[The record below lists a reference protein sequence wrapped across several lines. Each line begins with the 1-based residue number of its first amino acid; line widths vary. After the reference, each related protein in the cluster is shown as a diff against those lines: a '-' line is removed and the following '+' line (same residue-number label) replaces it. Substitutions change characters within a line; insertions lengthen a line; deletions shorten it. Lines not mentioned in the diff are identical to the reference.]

1 MMYRPKITIITA
13 VYNCVDKIEQC
24 ISSVVNQT
32 YNNLE
37 YIVIDGGSTDG
48 TVDVIKKYDGKI
60 AYWCSESDKGI
71 YDAWNKGVSHA
82 TGDYINFIG
91 SDDAMYGHEVIE
103 NIITYLDNDVDV
115 LAGNIII
122 VNEKNAFEL
131 LKNNGRIKDKSNY
144 KGGCI
149 VTQGAFV
156 RRELCAKYKFDTS
169 YKVASDYKFFLQ
181 YYYDES
187 VRIKF
192 IDDVIQYFSDG
203 GVSSTEFDF
212 VKQED
217 NKIYKEFGLE
227 KLIDCHLSE
236 SESVFRGKIKEYCKR
251 LGVFDLI
258 QRIYRPYIKGDW
270 KKHHCTNKICRWCGR
285 YE

>member
-1 MMYRPKITIITA
+1 MMYRPKITVITA
-13 VYNCVDKIEQC
+13 TYNCVDTIEQC

-48 TVDVIKKYDGKI
+48 TVEIIKKYDEKI
-60 AYWCSESDKGI
+60 AYWCSEPDKGI

-91 SDDAMYGHEVIE
+91 SDDAMYGDKAIE
-103 NIITYLDNDVDV
+103 NISSQFENTIDV
-115 LAGNIII
+115 LAGNILL
-122 VNEKNAFEL
+122 VNEANGFEL
-131 LKNNGRIKDKSNY
+131 LKHNGRVKDKKNY

-149 VTQGAFV
+149 VTQGTFV
-156 RRELCAKYKFDTS
+156 RRKLCNKYKFDTS

-203 GVSSTEFDF
+203 GVSSTDFDF

-217 NKIYKEFGLE
+217 NRIYKELGLD

-236 SESVFRGKIKEYCKR
+236 SESAFRVKVKECCKQ
-251 LGVFDLI
+251 LGIFDWI

-270 KKHHCTNKICRWCGR
+270 KKHYCNNKICRWCGR
-285 YE
+285 K

>member
-1 MMYRPKITIITA
+1 MYKPKITIIMA
-13 VYNCVDKIEQC
+13 VYNRVDKIEQC
-24 ISSVVNQT
+24 ISSVINQI
-32 YNNLE
+32 YDNLE
-37 YIVIDGGSTDG
+37 YIIIDGGSTDG
-48 TVDVIKKYDGKI
+48 TVDIIKIYDDKI
-60 AYWCSESDKGI
+60 AYWCSEPDKGI
-71 YDAWNKGVSHA
+71 YDAWNKGLAHA

-91 SDDAMYGHEVIE
+91 SDDAMYGYSAMTNIVVHLNE
-103 NIITYLDNDVDV
+103 NVDV
-115 LAGNIII
+115 LAGNI
-122 VNEKNAFEL
+122 VLVYEQNGFEIL
-131 LKNNGRIKDKSNY
+131 MNNNQVKSKTY
-144 KGGCI
+144 YRGGCI
-149 VTQGAFV
+149 LTQGTLIKRTLFN
-156 RRELCAKYKFDTS
+156 KYKFDTS

-217 NKIYKEFGLE
+217 NKIYKELGLDE
-227 KLIDCHLSE
+227 LVDCHLSE
-236 SESVFRGKIKEYCKR
+236 SESVFRGKMKEYCKR

>member
-1 MMYRPKITIITA
+1 M
-13 VYNCVDKIEQC
+13 
-24 ISSVVNQT
+24 
-32 YNNLE
+32 
-37 YIVIDGGSTDG
+37 
-48 TVDVIKKYDGKI
+48 
-60 AYWCSESDKGI
+60 
-71 YDAWNKGVSHA
+71 
-82 TGDYINFIG
+82 
-91 SDDAMYGHEVIE
+91 
-103 NIITYLDNDVDV
+103 
-115 LAGNIII
+115 
-122 VNEKNAFEL
+122 
-131 LKNNGRIKDKSNY
+131 
-144 KGGCI
+144 
-149 VTQGAFV
+149 
-156 RRELCAKYKFDTS
+156 
-169 YKVASDYKFFLQ
+169 Q

-217 NKIYKEFGLE
+217 NKIYKELGLDE
-227 KLIDCHLSE
+227 LVDCHLSE
-236 SESVFRGKIKEYCKR
+236 SESVFRGKMKEYCKR